1 MDDIDWVKVK
11 QKAGKEGDN
20 KEKDD
25 GSVSSDSEPEQIDE
39 LQSWRGLPIWSVKYK
54 LRNPA
59 SMPMYYCI
67 HMLLLLNHMLILFH

>member
-25 GSVSSDSEPEQIDE
+25 GNESSDSEPEQIDE
-39 LQSWRGLPIWSVKYK
+39 LQSWRGLPI
-54 LRNPA
+54 
-59 SMPMYYCI
+59 
-67 HMLLLLNHMLILFH
+67 